1 MHEVVAELSVPEQLP
16 PAATHVDASVLRETV
31 KVTSAA
37 FPEGDATEFHETK
50 APVPLGA
57 ALIGP
62 GLANVVA
69 SASPEPEPKA
79 VK

>member
-1 MHEVVAELSVPEQLP
+1 MSDSVISGQRTR
-16 PAATHVDASVLRETV
+16 AAVQKKATSVRRAKKS

-37 FPEGDATEFHETK
+37 VPEGDATEFHETK
-50 APVPLGA
+50 APVPLGV

-62 GLANVVA
+62 ALANVVA